1 MKMSPDWQ
9 GSFDNLGNVLKI
21 INDVNWNINFRK
33 KGSEWEL
40 FNDSQLI
47 GTFDNRGEMESF
59 IVGMAL
65 ALGSLPP
72 EILDQIKKHIG

>member
-9 GSFDNLGNVLKI
+9 GSFDDLDNVLKI
-21 INDVNWNINFRK
+21 INDVNWNINFRE

-40 FNDSQLI
+40 FNGNQLI
-47 GTFDNRGEMESF
+47 GTFDNRSEMESF
-59 IVGMAL
+59 IIGMSL

-72 EILDQIKKHIG
+72 EIVDQIKKYIG